1 MELEANDLPL
11 ENCFD
16 LIDRT
21 ISNIL
26 TTVIETSYLNQIK
39 QKVVPY
45 AVSNTCLLIFNSID
59 FLFIRREIAE
69 PCELQEHNEPQ
80 PCTSEAWARSV
91 IPVKIKYVEPVEPCS
106 LSLALSASNSF
117 MKRTGNIFKNSFKK
131 KDSKQFS
138 KIYDEQVKGTPIL
151 ADEKPYDAHEEFLRI
166 KKIRDE
172 KRKEDEKVR
181 LKALRQEEKRKKHL
195 IMMQFR
201 GKVPEYTHSSE
212 GKLIFVTPIKTFS
225 TNSLETVNYKVS
237 EPPADQRVT
246 RSDSIQDLPAR
257 PVEAVFHRPL
267 FDKVSANI
275 IENLQLSPGVS
286 LKRHEVPVSVQIGI
300 AEQGKSDLMTAKS
313 EPSLKVPLAAL
324 KTLKSP
330 AKPANPAESVEK
342 CKTERVL
349 SDKTS
354 WKSKYSI
361 KNIIKSSK
369 ELDQMQSLSP
379 VDKFNL
385 GIVSNATW
393 GVNPSLRQLKLPAR
407 VPKDNNLK
415 DDWEVFGHIYRKPKD
430 NLFATK
436 MELIAKN
443 DQLKKPKDRKVTRFA
458 AKTNNYK
465 ISHFYSP

>member
-1 MELEANDLPL
+1 M
-11 ENCFD
+11 
-16 LIDRT
+16 
-21 ISNIL
+21 
-26 TTVIETSYLNQIK
+26 NQIK

-69 PCELQEHNEPQ
+69 ECELHENEEPE

-91 IPVKIKYVEPVEPCS
+91 IPVKTKYVEPELLEPCS
-106 LSLALSASNSF
+106 PTLVLNVSNSF

-131 KDSKQFS
+131 KDSKQFRR
-138 KIYDEQVKGTPIL
+138 IYDEEIKGIPIVI
-151 ADEKPYDAHEEFLRI
+151 DEKPYDAHEEFLRI

-201 GKVPEYTHSSE
+201 GNIPEYTHNSE
-212 GKLIFVTPIKTFS
+212 GKLIFVTPIKNFS
-225 TNSLETVNYKVS
+225 TKSLETVNYKVS
-237 EPPADQRVT
+237 EPQVEQRIM
-246 RSDSIQDLPAR
+246 RNDSIIDSSPR
-257 PVEAVFHRPL
+257 PLESVFHRPL

-275 IENLQLSPGVS
+275 IENLQLSPGVT
-286 LKRHEVPVSVQIGI
+286 LKRHEVTGSVQIGVS
-300 AEQGKSDLMTAKS
+300 EQGKSELLTAKS
-313 EPSLKVPLAAL
+313 ETNLKVPVAGL
-324 KTLKSP
+324 KAVKSP
-330 AKPANPAESVEK
+330 VKPVGSFEK

-349 SDKTS
+349 SNKTS

-369 ELDQMQSLSP
+369 ELEQMQSLSP

-407 VPKDNNLK
+407 VPKDNDLK

-430 NLFATK
+430 NLFATP
-436 MELIAKN
+436 MELIAKS

-458 AKTNNYK
+458 AKTNQFK
-465 ISHFYSP
+465 LSHFYSP